1 MPTRKPKPR
10 RDGVEKSARK
20 TVVGRPFTKDDP
32 RRGRGPK
39 KGAPNAGRPR
49 NEHIAWCQQMVSAP
63 ESEAAVLS
71 VLKDATHPAFSTM
84 WKAVTDRA
92 YGKAAQPLEHTGP
105 DGQPL
110 PPTVIQVALV
120 RPK

>member
-1 MPTRKPKPR
+1 VK
-10 RDGVEKSARK
+10 G
-20 TVVGRPFTKDDP
+20 DP
-32 RRGRGPK
+32 RSGRGPK

-49 NEHIAWCQQMVSAP
+49 NEHILWCQRAVSTP
-63 ESEAAVLS
+63 AAEKEVLA
-71 VLKDATHPAFSTM
+71 VLKDRNHPAFATM
-84 WKAVTDRA
+84 WKALTDRG
-92 YGKAAQPLEHTGP
+92 YGKPTQPLEHTGP

>member
-1 MPTRKPKPR
+1 
-10 RDGVEKSARK
+10 
-20 TVVGRPFTKDDP
+20 
-32 RRGRGPK
+32 
-39 KGAPNAGRPR
+39 
-49 NEHIAWCQQMVSAP
+49 
-63 ESEAAVLS
+63 
-71 VLKDATHPAFSTM
+71 M